1 MPLFALT
8 WVRVEHVTRL
18 APVEHSSPDLHKE
31 VRIETLDGGHTNH
44 HSREQ
49 EPSMSE
55 ASDADQLLIERIS
68 QGDSQAWEDLIARYE
83 GRLLAFVESR
93 IRNRS
98 TSEDI
103 VQETFIGFLNSLP
116 NYDRRRPLG
125 RLFVLDLCLQVDGRS
140 SPRRSSPRDCDF
152 ANCGRFFQ
160 FTMANRFLSGARGAS
175 SIARSGERRQI
186 EEQAIIESLRSQI
199 QKWQER
205 GDWTKLM
212 CIELLFVVGLGNK
225 EAAEAL
231 DLTEQQV
238 ANFKFDFLA
247 RTKSLI
253 GRQNL
258 NSEIFPELSEEV

>member
-1 MPLFALT
+1 MT
-8 WVRVEHVTRL
+8 
-18 APVEHSSPDLHKE
+18 
-31 VRIETLDGGHTNH
+31 
-44 HSREQ
+44 
-49 EPSMSE
+49 E

-98 TSEDI
+98 TSEDV

-116 NYDRRRPLG
+116 NYDRRRPLEGYLFSICAYKLTDVLRREG
-125 RLFVLDLCLQVDGRS
+125 RRPAIAISQTAADSSS
-140 SPRRSSPRDCDF
+140 SPWQIVSS
-152 ANCGRFFQ
+152 A
-160 FTMANRFLSGARGAS
+160 ARGAS

-186 EEQAIIESLRSQI
+186 EEQAIIESLRNQI

-258 NSEIFPELSEEV
+258 NSEIFPELSEEA